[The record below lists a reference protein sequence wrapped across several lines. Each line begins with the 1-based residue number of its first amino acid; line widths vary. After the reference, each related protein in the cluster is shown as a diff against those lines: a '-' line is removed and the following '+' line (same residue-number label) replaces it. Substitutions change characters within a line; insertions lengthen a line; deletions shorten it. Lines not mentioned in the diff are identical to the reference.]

1 MTPRPK
7 SKGPTKDALTTFR
20 LGYDMYQSMLA
31 LRERDGM
38 PFSVQIRRALE
49 VFLKQKG
56 VWRAKPDR
64 TAKRESA

>member
-7 SKGPTKDALTTFR
+7 KTTPLKDTIATVRVDEETR
-20 LGYDMYQSMLA
+20 QQMIA

-49 VFLKQKG
+49 QFLESKG
-56 VWRAKPDR
+56 VRR
-64 TAKRESA
+64 KRQKSV